1 MKIAYIGLDLFYP
14 VLETLAKL
22 GCEIVEIFTCETD
35 NVTEFNQEICSFA
48 EKNNIP
54 CSMSRITR
62 EDIERLL
69 KKGCQWAICGG
80 YYYKIPAD
88 TALPLVNI
96 HPALLPIGRGPWPM
110 PQYILWGHK
119 KSGVT
124 IHKIAEGLDTGDILL
139 QEEFALDKDETLQT
153 FMQKANAL
161 VVKMI
166 ERLVSDFENLYQNAV
181 PQGDGEYWK
190 LPLDADYTVYSSMTA
205 DEADL
210 VLRAF
215 FGHTCIYKNQDKVQK
230 IIGGRAVKSDKIPAN
245 GLPLADGYIEIQE
258 F

>member
-1 MKIAYIGLDLFYP
+1 MKVAYIGLDLFYP
-14 VLETLAKL
+14 ALETLAKL

-35 NVTEFNQEICSFA
+35 NVTEFNQEICNFA
-48 EKNNIP
+48 RENNIP

-124 IHKIAEGLDTGDILL
+124 IHKIAEGLDEGDILL
-139 QEEFALDKDETLQT
+139 QEEFELDKDETLQT

-161 VVKMI
+161 VVEMI
-166 ERLVSDFENLYQNAV
+166 ERLVSDFEELYQNAA
-181 PQGDGEYWK
+181 PQGEGEYWK
-190 LPLDADYTVYSSMTA
+190 LPLEEDYTVYSSMTA

-215 FGHTCIYKNQDKVQK
+215 LGHTCIYKAKDKSQK
-230 IIGGRAVKSDKIPAN
+230 VLGGRAVKSDKVPKGALEI
-245 GLPLADGYIEIQE
+245 ADGYIEIRK